1 MRVQSFAHATLAD
14 NLRSLPY
21 IESKVARVHAS
32 ANSHYSPPV
41 QVPALNHEL
50 DFAKTVI
57 YGSVTVSPPTA
68 RYAPQERLQNIDAY
82 AARVVTQIKHIE
94 SGEEG
99 ESNIRF
105 QKTRQFLEPA
115 GYFTGGLLA
124 AGYDPHEKITVT
136 FRAYTKELNGATH
149 LTSQDQRTYSA
160 WEIAAGALKHD
171 RPAGGGLINFQSM
184 EIQPQDKNKIND
196 LESMGKQLQHH
207 WTQEITKPMQD
218 VSGALAKRSGKADGY
233 VARGTLQSLRDDKE
247 SFEQLTPEGK
257 EAISRTLD
265 KQGNVV
271 IPNIYGYP
279 LAGYA
284 FVPYINYHGDY
295 DHRPNK
301 GLMIDL
307 KNGAVTEIRGD
318 KEFAQ
323 WAGKNRNELLRGFNS
338 EDRQGGKDAHWPK
351 AVDVLDNL
359 IAGNRATYPGYQ
371 NLFKDKAVPVLETF
385 NYSQSRTD
393 EYALKFGSLNSGI
406 AADYQAMNA
415 KNAKSDDQTEV
426 FGSSQQTWKAA
437 KEAWGNTFAYVP
449 VIGNAG
455 NIVIGVHDSIYG
467 MTADDRVGGTAAA
480 VISGLQLV
488 HEIAMA
494 AAGSG
499 VEETP
504 IASRSSTSQS
514 YRWKYN
520 EQTSDFEFVR
530 APEAS
535 SLGDEVPVN
544 PADNT
549 SGAPEVISAPEPSE
563 SLPPVQEVEVG
574 STHVEG
580 GLEGLDAR
588 LKDPIGF
595 GSRAMVYVDP
605 DDVNYVIKVT
615 FPLPAAQRIADM
627 TNEVKLF
634 NQYYGAQRATFLG
647 SNAADTVSYIRMPKV
662 SGETLENLTAGG
674 RALPDGVS
682 GGLLTM
688 LADMENAGVVH
699 NDLAA
704 RNILYDPDTHRCL
717 PVDFGSAKSV
727 GGSLAQSN
735 DRYSIWSLRQE
746 IQPDGQSFEEMVEV
760 LESLKTNAI
769 E

>member
-1 MRVQSFAHATLAD
+1 MIVQSFAHATPAG
-14 NLRSLPY
+14 NLRSLPNV
-21 IESKVARVHAS
+21 ESKVVTVDAS
-32 ANSHYSPPV
+32 ANSHYPPAV
-41 QVPALNHEL
+41 QVPTPNHEL
-50 DFAKTVI
+50 DFAKGVI

-68 RYAPQERLQNIDAY
+68 RYTPQERRQQIDAY

-136 FRAYTKELNGATH
+136 FRAYTKELNGASH
-149 LTSQDQRTYSA
+149 LTREDQRTYSA

-171 RPAGGGLINFQSM
+171 RPAAGGLINFQSM
-184 EIQPQDKNKIND
+184 EIQPQDKHTIND
-196 LESMGKQLQHH
+196 LQSMGEQLQHH
-207 WTQEITKPMQD
+207 WMQEITKPMQD
-218 VSGALAKRSGKADGY
+218 ASGALAKRSGKADAY
-233 VARGTLQSLRDDKE
+233 VARGILQGLRNDKQSLEK
-247 SFEQLTPEGK
+247 LTAEAR

-307 KNGAVTEIRGD
+307 KNGAVIEIRGD

-338 EDRQGGKDAHWPK
+338 EDRQGRIDAHWPR

-359 IAGNRATYPGYQ
+359 IAGTQATYPGYQ
-371 NLFKDKAVPVLETF
+371 NLLKDKAVPVLETF
-385 NYSQSRTD
+385 NYSLARKE
-393 EYALKFGSLNSGI
+393 EYALKFGSLDSGI

-415 KNAKSDDQTEV
+415 KNAKSSDQTQV
-426 FGSSQQTWKAA
+426 FGSSQQSWKAA
-437 KEAWGNTFAYVP
+437 KEVWGNTFAYVP
-449 VIGNAG
+449 IVGNTG
-455 NIVIGVHDSIYG
+455 NIVFGVHDAIYG
-467 MTADDRVGGTAAA
+467 MTAADRVGGTAAA

-488 HEIAMA
+488 HETALA
-494 AAGSG
+494 AAQLGL
-499 VEETP
+499 EEPP
-504 IASRSSTSQS
+504 IATRSPISQRYS
-514 YRWKYN
+514 WKYD
-520 EQTSDFEFVR
+520 EQTSVFEFVR

-535 SLGDEVPVN
+535 SLRDEAPVT

-549 SGAPEVISAPEPSE
+549 SRAPEVNTASEPAE
-563 SLPPVQEVEVG
+563 TLPPVQTVEVG
-574 STHVEG
+574 STQVAG
-580 GLEGLDAR
+580 ALEGLEAR
-588 LKDPIGF
+588 LQDPIGF
-595 GSRAMVYVDP
+595 GSRAMVYADP
-605 DDVNYVIKVT
+605 DDPNYVIKVT

-627 TNEVKLF
+627 KNEVKLF

-662 SGETLENLTAGG
+662 SGETLENLMAGG
-674 RALPDGVS
+674 KALPEGVS

-688 LADMENAGVVH
+688 LADMENAGIVH
-699 NDLAA
+699 NDLAG
-704 RNILYDPDTHRCL
+704 RNILYDPDTQRCL
-717 PVDFGSAKSV
+717 PVDFGSAKSA
-727 GGSLAQSN
+727 GSSFAQSK
-735 DRYSIWSLRQE
+735 DRYSIWSLREE
-746 IQPDGQSFEEMVEV
+746 IQPDGQSIEEMVEI